1 MDDASK
7 QGYQHSKSLIMFEF
21 IKKKVPEELK
31 SPVAIIRRAS
41 LLESCL
47 KKFAHYLE
55 KRTDTLR
62 DNQKRIVIT
71 ALVATSTFYCTYTIV
86 RGLSEDR
93 KTILSVTPVTVPV
106 LIGKTREHD
115 SNSKPFRSSGR
126 SDSVKIT
133 VPGFRGQK

>member
-21 IKKKVPEELK
+21 IKKKVSEELK
-31 SPVAIIRRAS
+31 TPIAIIRRAS
-41 LLESCL
+41 LFETCL

-55 KRTDTLR
+55 KRTDTLS

-86 RGLSEDR
+86 RGLSDDR
-93 KTILSVTPVTVPV
+93 KTIFSVTPLTVPI
-106 LIGKTREHD
+106 LIVKTLEDD

-126 SDSVKIT
+126 
-133 VPGFRGQK
+133 